1 MVFLLNNIQSLSQKG
16 DFKIKHKIITRLFTF
31 FFFISCF
38 VLSQEKHYYQTDFS
52 KETFNTRRAKVFKE
66 IGNKAI
72 ALVQGAS
79 GVEGFDVFRQSNSFY
94 YLCGLETPHA
104 YLLLDGRNK
113 KTTLYLPHRDAGRER
128 GEGKI
133 LSAEDADLIIKLT
146 GVDQVRGVES
156 LSVNLVGG
164 LIRPPAPILYTPF
177 SPAETGADSRDELLR
192 GQARVSGD
200 PWDGAPSREARF
212 MKLIKDRMPQFAM
225 RDLSPILDEMRMVK
239 DPKEIDLIHKATQ
252 IAGLAIMEA
261 MRSTKPGVYEYQLDA
276 AAKYIFHLNGAQGE
290 GYSSIIG
297 GGTNAWMGHY
307 FRKTDKLVSGDLV
320 LMDYAPDYHYYTSD
334 VTRMW
339 PVNGKFTDA
348 QQKLCN
354 YIIAYRDALFRY
366 IRPGITSN
374 EVLDLAAKDME
385 KYLVDKT
392 FANPAHLKA
401 VKAGIKFRGHFQH
414 PVGMAVH
421 DVGRARGVTLKPGMI
436 FTIDPM
442 IWIPEEKLYYRIED
456 MALVTKNGVENMS
469 AFVPTQLKDIERAM
483 KKKGLIQF
491 RPAKSLP
498 LNK

>member
-1 MVFLLNNIQSLSQKG
+1 M
-16 DFKIKHKIITRLFTF
+16 LFNYF
-31 FFFISCF
+31 
-38 VLSQEKHYYQTDFS
+38 YQ
-52 KETFNTRRAKVFKE
+52 
-66 IGNKAI
+66 
-72 ALVQGAS
+72 
-79 GVEGFDVFRQSNSFY
+79 
-94 YLCGLETPHA
+94 
-104 YLLLDGRNK
+104 
-113 KTTLYLPHRDAGRER
+113 
-128 GEGKI
+128 
-133 LSAEDADLIIKLT
+133 
-146 GVDQVRGVES
+146 
-156 LSVNLVGG
+156 
-164 LIRPPAPILYTPF
+164 
-177 SPAETGADSRDELLR
+177 
-192 GQARVSGD
+192 
-200 PWDGAPSREARF
+200 
-212 MKLIKDRMPQFAM
+212 
-225 RDLSPILDEMRMVK
+225 
-239 DPKEIDLIHKATQ
+239 
-252 IAGLAIMEA
+252 
-261 MRSTKPGVYEYQLDA
+261 
-276 AAKYIFHLNGAQGE
+276 NGAQGE

-421 DVGRARGVTLKPGMI
+421 DVGRARGVILKPGMI

-456 MALVTKNGVENMS
+456 MALVTKNGVEKYECICTHSTERYRTCNEE
-469 AFVPTQLKDIERAM
+469 ERADSISPG
-483 KKKGLIQF
+483 KVVA
-491 RPAKSLP
+491 P
-498 LNK
+498 